1 MKTLRERDTLA
12 AMMKVRN
19 PYVLVATIRTGGGP
33 HRDHRKGRG
42 GARNEQ
48 ADIMEE
54 WADDIDAEISG
65 SHGTTRVV
73 ELP

>member
-1 MKTLRERDTLA
+1 VTVTLGLDTIADMK
-12 AMMKVRN
+12 KVRN

-42 GARNEQ
+42 GSRNEQ
-48 ADIMEE
+48 MDLLEE
-54 WADDIDAEISG
+54 WSDDIEHEMSG
-65 SHGTTRVV
+65 SQEPKHVV